1 MTCDSPLR
9 SQNQVNLIIS
19 LKRMLEESEIIMK
32 FTNFLSNDT
41 GESTK
46 HFDLEKFGYDSFPQ
60 LEQAIRELR
69 DYLQKMLNEAP
80 SSAKKVAELSASNLR
95 DSSLNKSRLEPS
107 VDLSNFGNRIRSL
120 AEVCKD
126 SNTDLESA
134 CISVQRSGVGF
145 VNPRA
150 EKVQYQ
156 KVQPQSNQFH
166 DERHLP
172 FQQSHQQVTQHVMPP
187 QQFAP
192 QSFQSQLP
200 PMFPDMS
207 ATTQAVMQI
216 ANVKLMHKLIDAIDR
231 IGRSESEYSETD
243 ESELDGD
250 IQPSGH
256 RLPSQVTQNQQ
267 RGPNSHSSQRPS
279 SAVYQRPSS
288 ALSERSF
295 ASSASHL
302 ASSRGPGKL
311 PDTRVPNEQENQ
323 LPKSLTAGRETAVTA
338 RPQSASG
345 TRAFT
350 NMVYLC

>member
-1 MTCDSPLR
+1 
-9 SQNQVNLIIS
+9 
-19 LKRMLEESEIIMK
+19 MLEESEIIMK

-80 SSAKKVAELSASNLR
+80 SSAKVAAELSAANSR
-95 DSSLNKSRLEPS
+95 DSSLNKSRFQPS

-126 SNTDLESA
+126 GNTDLESA

-150 EKVQYQ
+150 GKVLYQ
-156 KVQPQSNQFH
+156 KEQPQTNQFH

-172 FQQSHQQVTQHVMPP
+172 FQHSQQQVTQHVMPP
-187 QQFAP
+187 HQFAP
-192 QSFQSQLP
+192 QPSQLP

-216 ANVKLMHKLIDAIDR
+216 ANVKLMHKLIHAIDR
-231 IGRSESEYSETD
+231 IGRSDSEYSETD
-243 ESELDGD
+243 ESELDRD
-250 IQPSGH
+250 IQPSGR
-256 RLPSQVTQNQQ
+256 RLPSQVAQQ
-267 RGPNSHSSQRPS
+267 QPRGSNSHSSQRPS

-288 ALSERSF
+288 AFSERSVN
-295 ASSASHL
+295 ASASHP
-302 ASSRGPGKL
+302 ASSRAPGKL
-311 PDTRVPNEQENQ
+311 PDTRVPNEQEEQ
-323 LPKSLTAGRETAVTA
+323 LPKSLTAGRATAVTA

-350 NMVYLC
+350 SMAYLC

>member
-1 MTCDSPLR
+1 M
-9 SQNQVNLIIS
+9 NLIIS

-60 LEQAIRELR
+60 LEHAIRELR

-80 SSAKKVAELSASNLR
+80 SSAKKIAELSASNLR

-107 VDLSNFGNRIRSL
+107 VDLSIFGNRIRSL

-150 EKVQYQ
+150 GKVQYQ
-156 KVQPQSNQFH
+156 KVQPQTNRH

-172 FQQSHQQVTQHVMPP
+172 FQHSQQQVTQHVMPP

-192 QSFQSQLP
+192 QPSLSQMP

-231 IGRSESEYSETD
+231 IGRSDSEYSETD
-243 ESELDGD
+243 ESELDGE
-250 IQPSGH
+250 IQPSGR
-256 RLPSQVTQNQQ
+256 RLPSRVAQQ
-267 RGPNSHSSQRPS
+267 QPRGSNSHSSQRPS

-288 ALSERSF
+288 ALSERSVT
-295 ASSASHL
+295 ASASHL
-302 ASSRGPGKL
+302 DSSRGPGKL
-311 PDTRVPNEQENQ
+311 TDIRVPNEQEEQ
-323 LPKSLTAGRETAVTA
+323 PPKALTAGRATAFTA

-345 TRAFT
+345 RRAFPS
-350 NMVYLC
+350 MAYLC

>member
-1 MTCDSPLR
+1 
-9 SQNQVNLIIS
+9 
-19 LKRMLEESEIIMK
+19 
-32 FTNFLSNDT
+32 
-41 GESTK
+41 
-46 HFDLEKFGYDSFPQ
+46 
-60 LEQAIRELR
+60 
-69 DYLQKMLNEAP
+69 
-80 SSAKKVAELSASNLR
+80 
-95 DSSLNKSRLEPS
+95 
-107 VDLSNFGNRIRSL
+107 
-120 AEVCKD
+120 
-126 SNTDLESA
+126 
-134 CISVQRSGVGF
+134 
-145 VNPRA
+145 
-150 EKVQYQ
+150 
-156 KVQPQSNQFH
+156 
-166 DERHLP
+166 
-172 FQQSHQQVTQHVMPP
+172 MPP

-216 ANVKLMHKLIDAIDR
+216 ANVKLMQKLIGAIDR
-231 IGRSESEYSETD
+231 IGRSESEYSDTD
-243 ESELDGD
+243 VSELDGD

-256 RLPSQVTQNQQ
+256 RLPSQVTQHQQ
-267 RGPNSHSSQRPS
+267 RGSNSHSSQRPS

-311 PDTRVPNEQENQ
+311 PDTRVPNEQDQ

-350 NMVYLC
+350 SMVYLC